1 MKPAPMPWFLAPI
14 ILIGTILSGMPAIL
28 ASSQSDS
35 IAALGNTKRIAA
47 SQHEYVLLL
56 IKHKEYDQA
65 EKEACKIF
73 EMKWPD
79 DQESLLLT
87 ELLMLSDQFL
97 RHGRPSIG
105 LHLIER
111 NARSFKQTASQ
122 IAILKEK
129 GFLYKSLNQDDKA
142 LEFFRKAQ
150 ELEDKSAK

>member
-1 MKPAPMPWFLAPI
+1 MKPAAMPLAPI
-14 ILIGTILSGMPAIL
+14 ILIGIVSVLWGTPALLVSGQAE
-28 ASSQSDS
+28 SH
-35 IAALGNTKRIAA
+35 AALGNTKRIAA
-47 SQHEYVLLL
+47 SQHEYVMLL
-56 IKHKEYDQA
+56 INKKEFDQA

-87 ELLMLSDQFL
+87 ELLVLSDQFL
-97 RHGRPSIG
+97 RHGQPSIG

-111 NARSFKQTASQ
+111 NAKSFKQTASQ

-150 ELEDKSAK
+150 ELEDKAGK